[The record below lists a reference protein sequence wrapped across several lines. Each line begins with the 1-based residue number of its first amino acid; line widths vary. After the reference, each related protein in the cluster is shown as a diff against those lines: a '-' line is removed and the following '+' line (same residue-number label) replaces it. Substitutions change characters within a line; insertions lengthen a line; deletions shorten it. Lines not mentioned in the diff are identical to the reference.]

1 MLTSYAMVETRVF
14 SLLTPYLLLKTV
26 RRWFGMVE
34 IRSVAPFCPACSCGD
49 APLAIMGVR
58 VRARRQSHTACSKHD
73 ITMRLCLDCLD
84 YSLPITWFSDCCRNF
99 SPRPSYSVTRHVYN
113 GGGTTT
119 RSSCDFRRAPAWA
132 VDLSARHHRPG
143 DARHLVGQRHGRQ
156 PDGSALQHT
165 PQPCARRAV
174 PMRCAEH
181 H

>member
-1 MLTSYAMVETRVF
+1 MPWSKRVCF
-14 SLLTPYLLLKTV
+14 RSSLLTCSSKRCVAGLE
-26 RRWFGMVE
+26 WW
-34 IRSVAPFCPACSCGD
+34 RSGQLRPSVQP
-49 APLAIMGVR
+49 
-58 VRARRQSHTACSKHD
+58 VRAAMRHWLSWVFAYVPGANLILRARSTTLPCGFAWTVLTTVFPSRGSATAAGTSVRD
-73 ITMRLCLDCLD
+73 
-84 YSLPITWFSDCCRNF
+84 
-99 SPRPSYSVTRHVYN
+99 PSYSVTRHVYN